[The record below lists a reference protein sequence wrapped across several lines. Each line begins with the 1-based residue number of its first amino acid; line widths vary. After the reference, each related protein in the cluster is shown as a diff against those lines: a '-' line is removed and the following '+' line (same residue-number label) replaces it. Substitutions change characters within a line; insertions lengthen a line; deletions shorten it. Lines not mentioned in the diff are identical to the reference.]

1 MSSSNQG
8 EKEEKQKKIQP
19 QQQDENKL
27 STALDGLTSLFKDP
41 NTVFEN
47 TSTFSPESTVMELQ
61 QQLQQQSKKNT
72 TSTDALS
79 ELNTLTI
86 LSHNSYIDSIGYM
99 HVIGEI
105 KNNTPNVAQFVQIIA
120 TFYDNNNKV
129 VGTSFTYTTPIDLAS
144 GEIAPFELIL
154 TDASIPIEQIEK
166 YTLKVSGQ

>member
-1 MSSSNQG
+1 
-8 EKEEKQKKIQP
+8 
-19 QQQDENKL
+19 
-27 STALDGLTSLFKDP
+27 
-41 NTVFEN
+41 
-47 TSTFSPESTVMELQ
+47 MELQ